1 MLCVFYQIKNGKRKK
16 FIKEIMHFSCTCSL
30 SFNQVEEDNIPD
42 VEEQQ
47 DGKKV
52 GCWMTTLNTP
62 APLIWATFCL
72 HYYVWEN

>member
-52 GCWMTTLNTP
+52 GC
-62 APLIWATFCL
+62 
-72 HYYVWEN
+72 